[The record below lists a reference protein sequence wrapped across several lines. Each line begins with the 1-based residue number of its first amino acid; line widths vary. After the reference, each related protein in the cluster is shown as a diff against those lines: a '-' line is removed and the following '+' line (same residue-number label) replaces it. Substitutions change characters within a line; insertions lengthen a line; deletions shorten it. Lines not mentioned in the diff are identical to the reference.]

1 MNKIKQFLLLLC
13 AFAVIGA
20 IPVVLSRREVIPT
33 DMPALSRAEIV
44 ANKQEYESRKPSR
57 KRKSA
62 PAVLPRPAPP
72 TLPARPTKTVL
83 LWIKT
88 RAAVW

>member
-44 ANKQEYESRKPSR
+44 ANKQ
-57 KRKSA
+57 
-62 PAVLPRPAPP
+62 
-72 TLPARPTKTVL
+72 
-83 LWIKT
+83 
-88 RAAVW
+88 